1 MEQLREAGRVAVIDA
16 AAPHERVRSEAARLA
31 LGAIVDHNA
40 AVMRPKR

>member
-1 MEQLREAGRVAVIDA
+1 MNRLQKEEREKDREKDVEGG
-16 AAPHERVRSEAARLA
+16 VRSEAARLA